1 LQYFGGKQKIS
12 KYIAEVINDIP
23 GNYYYEPFVGGGS
36 VLEKVSKHTRI
47 ASDINKYLISMY
59 NSLQNGWIPPKS
71 VSEEEYNYIK
81 NNKEEDLA
89 LAGFVGFGCS
99 FGGKFFGGYARDKR
113 KKEDFAFTASNSLIN
128 QLPKIKNVEFFCGN
142 YLCFAPINYIIYCDP
157 PYVGTTKY
165 SNESF
170 DHELFWKT
178 MRKWSK
184 NNIVFI
190 SEYVAPNDFECV
202 LEIPTRTD
210 MRNKNNNLIPR
221 VEKLFKYIQ

>member
-1 LQYFGGKQKIS
+1 MQYFGGKQKIS

-59 NSLQNGWIPPKS
+59 DSLQNGWIPPKS
-71 VSEEEYNYIK
+71 ISEEEYDYIK
-81 NNKEEDLA
+81 NNKEENLA
-89 LAGFVGFGCS
+89 LTGFVGFGCS

-128 QLPKIKNVEFFCGN
+128 QLPRIKDVEFFCGN
-142 YLCFAPINYIIYCDP
+142 YLSFAPINYVIYCDP

-165 SNESF
+165 SNGSF
-170 DHELFWKT
+170 DHKLFWET

-190 SEYVAPNDFECV
+190 SEYIAPDDFKCV

-210 MRNKNNNLIPR
+210 MRNKNGKLISR
-221 VEKLFKYIQ
+221 IEKLFQKK